1 MGKRKQL
8 LPGIVFLALTLADS
22 VYLPCLLGPV
32 PSVRQD
38 SAVNKAS
45 DWESSRSDTSEPG
58 RIWEQ
63 HTETSD
69 RNKWGTG
76 TWTFSELHELEG
88 QRQDL
93 GRRKEARPEQL
104 FPHFGA
110 LPRLS

>member
-93 GRRKEARPEQL
+93 DRRE
-104 FPHFGA
+104 
-110 LPRLS
+110 